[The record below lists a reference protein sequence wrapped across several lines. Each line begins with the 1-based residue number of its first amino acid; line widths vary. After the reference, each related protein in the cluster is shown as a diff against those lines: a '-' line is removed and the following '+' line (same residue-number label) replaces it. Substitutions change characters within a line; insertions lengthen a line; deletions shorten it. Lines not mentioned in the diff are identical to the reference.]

1 VRLFFAAWPPRA
13 TAHALANWGQKLR
26 GRPVPVQNI
35 HLTLAFLGV
44 ADPHRA
50 AAAAGRV
57 KARAHELPIEAAKY
71 WRHNHIVWVG
81 PRDTPAA
88 LTDLV
93 AALHLE
99 LFRAGFFLERRPFA
113 AHISL
118 VRKAQPPHSIAPLP
132 ALAWPVTEFT
142 LVRSTV
148 SASGST
154 YHILQRFPLDP

>member
-1 VRLFFAAWPPRA
+1 
-13 TAHALANWGQKLR
+13 
-26 GRPVPVQNI
+26 
-35 HLTLAFLGV
+35 
-44 ADPHRA
+44 
-50 AAAAGRV
+50 
-57 KARAHELPIEAAKY
+57 
-71 WRHNHIVWVG
+71 VG